1 MSVIKGA
8 QVVEKMGE
16 DITKQVE
23 GLKSAGIEPLLAI
36 LKVGDDKSQG
46 AYETGARKRLEK
58 YGIKCETTALD
69 LDVSQ
74 EDFEKAFKALND
86 DEKVHGIL
94 ILQPLPKGLSIEN
107 VKKEINPLKDVDAI
121 SPVNLYKV
129 MAGEK
134 DGYAPCTAEGV
145 IEILDYMGTE
155 YRGKKMCRCRL
166 FTGCRQTFGTAS
178 SCQRR
183 HGNILPRIYKGR
195 AQGNKGR
202 RYTCCGGRCAQTH
215 RCRKRQ

>member
-23 GLKSAGIEPLLAI
+23 GLKGAGIEPLLAI

-74 EDFEKAFKALND
+74 EDFEKAFKALNN

-107 VKKEINPLKDVDAI
+107 IK
-121 SPVNLYKV
+121 
-129 MAGEK
+129 
-134 DGYAPCTAEGV
+134 
-145 IEILDYMGTE
+145 
-155 YRGKKMCRCRL
+155 
-166 FTGCRQTFGTAS
+166 
-178 SCQRR
+178 
-183 HGNILPRIYKGR
+183 
-195 AQGNKGR
+195 
-202 RYTCCGGRCAQTH
+202 
-215 RCRKRQ
+215 RK